1 MKKKTALAIFI
12 VLSSLVLGSFILKSD
27 VSAYDCR
34 AMGMQCQAPH
44 GSFTRNVWHWYRTF
58 YCYKQTWRVYY
69 TCTGNDRNCNGGDYY
84 YRTSGDCWAKR
95 RIRFAGCCEEISCT
109 PGCTPPACPAG
120 TSASGTGGLYN
131 PRPSCRDDCRDWHYR
146 NCWYDCVV
154 PTCQDLN
161 SELYDV
167 CPVGE
172 TCGGPVTIH
181 YTESAA
187 CGGLP
192 ATKSCVFVRS

>member
-1 MKKKTALAIFI
+1 MKNKTVLIAVSII
-12 VLSSLVLGSFILKSD
+12 LSSILFSGYLLKSD
-27 VSAYDCR
+27 VLAYDCR
-34 AMGMQCQAPH
+34 AMGMQCQAPA
-44 GSFTRNVWHWYRTF
+44 GGIVRNVWF
-58 YCYKQTWRVYY
+58 GGGSMCYKIVRATY
-69 TCTGNDRNCNGGDYY
+69 TCRGNDRNCTGGWYY
-84 YRTSGDCWAKR
+84 YRTYADCYNETR
-95 RIRFAGCCEEISCT
+95 QRFAGCCEAISCT